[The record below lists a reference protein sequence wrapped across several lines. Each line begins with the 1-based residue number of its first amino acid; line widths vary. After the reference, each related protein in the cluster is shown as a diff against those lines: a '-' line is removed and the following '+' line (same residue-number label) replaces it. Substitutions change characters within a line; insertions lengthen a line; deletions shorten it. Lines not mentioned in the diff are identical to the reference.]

1 MKRGIIFLIGL
12 LTFVSCDKGENW
24 WGKGPKPEPG
34 VFSFN
39 AKETVVAIDKSTKS
53 FRLEGRYL
61 AMSAFLSNRMNRRP
75 FTANIFVTMKRR
87 GSVKARTATFI
98 SMSHFYPKTL
108 RKRYESFTL
117 FRSIRI
123 ISTVRK
129 RGRTASGKRL
139 SYYAPQQPNDRKYA
153 PTISSV
159 ICDRLVSLFL

>member
-61 AMSAFLSNRMNRRP
+61 KAPDEKHAGNVGFFVKQDESTAIHGKHFRNDETARFSQGENGNFYLDVALLPENITEEVRIVYFVPLNTDNFDDSQTWPNRIGETTVILRP
-75 FTANIFVTMKRR
+75 AAAK
-87 GSVKARTATFI
+87 
-98 SMSHFYPKTL
+98 
-108 RKRYESFTL
+108 
-117 FRSIRI
+117 
-123 ISTVRK
+123 
-129 RGRTASGKRL
+129 
-139 SYYAPQQPNDRKYA
+139 
-153 PTISSV
+153 
-159 ICDRLVSLFL
+159 